1 MGLTFINDKLCSET
15 LHKCW
20 QNNIN
25 IL

>member
-1 MGLTFINDKLCSET
+1 MGLTFIYDKICREA